1 MFKHSIRSMSSGLVT
16 LTTLSLLLVGSVH
29 AKPIKEIE
37 PLTPPEPGRA
47 TCSVDDVQITE
58 IKRQD
63 GSPALALPNAA
74 NPIDATG
81 CLGAYSGNDSGKGID
96 SVGDNRGFLN
106 DGLLNNT
113 DIFPEFGAFLTAE
126 DLLDL
131 QGTGTAQ
138 DPGWVFVGKTDFN
151 KNGSGSN
158 TNGTITNGD
167 DSYTF
172 SIGDILMLHFT
183 NPKLT
188 TGTFTYKPPQTN
200 PQALLD
206 VLGANKFFDQ
216 AAVILKASDQWAIYN
231 FKISDLGLPPVIGT
245 VETNFMFSG
254 TFDLSGTFLNNGGN
268 TPGLSHVSLWLRD
281 PFGTTSTIPTP
292 GTLMSLLL
300 GLGLLLAGRRKFL
313 AKQ

>member
-1 MFKHSIRSMSSGLVT
+1 MFKHSIRSMSLGLVT
-16 LTTLSLLLVGSVH
+16 LTTLSVLLVSNVQ
-29 AKPIKEIE
+29 AAPIS
-37 PLTPPEPGRA
+37 TTQPPEPGRA
-47 TCSVDDVQITE
+47 ECSLDDVQITE

-74 NPIDATG
+74 NPINATG
-81 CLGAYSGNDSGKGID
+81 CLGAYEGNDIVN
-96 SVGDNRGFLN
+96 VGDNRGFLN
-106 DGLLNNT
+106 DGMLNNT
-113 DIFPEFGAFLTAE
+113 DMFPDYGAFLTAE

-131 QGTGTAQ
+131 QGTGTPQ
-138 DPGWVFVGKTDFN
+138 DPGWVFVGKIDYDEDT
-151 KNGSGSN
+151 GAETY
-158 TNGTITNGD
+158 TNGTTTNGI

-183 NPKLT
+183 DSGMKA
-188 TGTFTYKPPQTN
+188 GTFTYKPPQTN

-216 AAVILKASDQWAIYN
+216 AAVILKASTQWAIYN
-231 FKISDLGLPPVIGT
+231 FKISDLGLPPVVGT
-245 VETNFMFSG
+245 VATNFMFSG
-254 TFDLSGTFLNNGGN
+254 TFDLSGTFLAGSDKNPQ
-268 TPGLSHVSLWLRD
+268 TPGLSHASLWLRD